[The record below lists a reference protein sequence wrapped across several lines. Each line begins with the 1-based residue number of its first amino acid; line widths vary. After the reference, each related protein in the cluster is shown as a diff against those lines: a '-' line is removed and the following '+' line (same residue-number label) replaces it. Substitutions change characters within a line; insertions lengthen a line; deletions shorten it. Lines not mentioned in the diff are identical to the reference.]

1 MKSVNKCLHQ
11 IAKGVAKI
19 EPCGLNEQPKTA
31 V

>member
-1 MKSVNKCLHQ
+1 MKSVYKSLHQ
-11 IAKGVAKI
+11 IAEGVANV